1 MEKWRAREGHGR
13 KTRVGLAGAALR
25 ENEEFR
31 RDTGSPGFGY
41 TDGDRRGNKLY
52 VREVLEQ

>member
-1 MEKWRAREGHGR
+1 MASKRRQWKK
-13 KTRVGLAGAALR
+13 KTRVGLAGAVLR

-41 TDGDRRGNKLY
+41 TDGDRGATSPVSY
-52 VREVLEQ
+52 VCRC